1 MTKIINRAD
10 DIYNNKLF
18 SVRRF
23 ARFVINCFKQSKQLK
38 KQVGHNRLGIFLD
51 MVWCDFRHGAMDVRD
66 YVWFDF
72 IHKSSIQRDRF
83 LTSRRYFRTI
93 RHFDKEIF
101 YRMIDK
107 DKVYEDYSEFIKRAW
122 LLVSS
127 KTSIDEIR
135 NFIDTNKV
143 VLVKPVSSEQ
153 GRGIYKLKYDDQSAV
168 NEFIELSRKE
178 DFLLEELLVN
188 CNELQ
193 NISDSLN
200 TVRVYSLV
208 DKTGKVTI
216 TNMFL
221 RVGRKNS
228 IVDNWGQGGIGYNI
242 DLQSGVIDRA
252 GIDNNGNKYL
262 FHPET
267 NVRMIG
273 YEIPRYK
280 ELYDFAMRVAAH
292 NKKVIYAGIDVAI
305 LNDRMELVEVNFP
318 GGRKGLQVMDDVGRY
333 SIVRTIW

>member
-1 MTKIINRAD
+1 MVNRAD

-18 SVRRF
+18 SIRRF
-23 ARFVINCFKQSKQLK
+23 ARFVINCFKQSLQLK
-38 KQVGHNRLGIFLD
+38 EQVGHNRIGIFLD
-51 MVWCDFRHGAMDVRD
+51 MIWCDFRYGVYDVRD
-66 YVWFDF
+66 YFWFDF
-72 IHKSSIQRDRF
+72 INKSSIQRDRF
-83 LTSRRYFRTI
+83 LTGRRLARTI
-93 RHFDKEIF
+93 KHFDKGTF
-101 YRMIDK
+101 YRLIDK

-135 NFIDTNKV
+135 NFIDKNKE

-153 GRGIYKLKYDDQSAV
+153 GQGIYKLNSNDLSAV

-178 DFLLEELLVN
+178 DYLLEEILVN
-188 CNELQ
+188 CDELQ

-200 TVRVYSLV
+200 TVRVYSFV

-228 IVDNWGQGGIGYNI
+228 IVDNWGHGGIGYNI
-242 DLQSGVIDRA
+242 DLKSGLIDRA
-252 GIDNNGNKYL
+252 GIDNNGNKFL
-262 FHPET
+262 FHPES
-267 NVRMIG
+267 NIRMIG
-273 YEIPRYK
+273 FEIPRYK
-280 ELYDFAMRVAAH
+280 ELYDFAMKVAAH

-305 LNDRMELVEVNFP
+305 LNDRMELVEINFP
-318 GGRKGLQVMDDVGRY
+318 GGRKGLQCMDDTGRY
-333 SIVRTIW
+333 SIVKTIW